1 MRPELISYLLVAAV
15 AAVATLISVP
25 AFSYLS
31 RVRGYMVEPDARRMH
46 DKPTA
51 SLGGGAM
58 YVGFVVAFFAAWL
71 TGWFAPSFDGST
83 EPWAILACATLAY
96 VVGLLDDVRELSP
109 PAKIAGMLLAAG
121 LLAAGGVSIIWFRVP
136 FLDVFVLPYDLAF
149 VATVIWVL
157 GMANAVNFIDGL
169 DGLAA
174 GIVGIGATAFLLYG
188 FRLGQVELLLPGN
201 IGPLV
206 AAIVLGI
213 CTGFLPWN
221 VYPARIFMGDGGS
234 LLLGSLMAAS
244 TMAVGGRT
252 PDPFS
257 GQTFFFYAPLAIPL
271 VILGVPVFDTA
282 FAILRR
288 AKGRKGLATAD
299 KDHLH
304 HRLVRLGHGH
314 RRSVWILWAW
324 TALLSAFVLYPTYNE
339 GQGDAVVPMG
349 VGAAALVLFTLFL
362 PSMGE
367 GRNNGATDPDA
378 VTGPDPDPDPDT
390 DPGVESDR
398 VPDRNVSLDAESVA
412 TKPTGE
418 VAFVAGSGADVAAAE
433 EGVASLEAEQVID
446 SIDLSS
452 DTPSA
457 ELTVSNGV
465 CGELE
470 SNDRSD
476 AKPASMTRR
485 DRAASMPPV
494 VANRGRDT
502 SV

>member
-1 MRPELISYLLVAAV
+1 MRPDLVSYLLVAGV
-15 AAVATLISVP
+15 GAAVTLVSVP
-25 AFSYLS
+25 LFDRLS
-31 RVRGYMVEPDARRMH
+31 RRRGLMVEPDARRFH
-46 DKPTA
+46 DRPTG

-58 YVGFVVAFFAAWL
+58 YLGFVVAFLAARFSGSFDA
-71 TGWFAPSFDGST
+71 TFDGST
-83 EPWAILACATLAY
+83 EPWAILACATMAY
-96 VVGLLDDVRELSP
+96 GVGLLDDLRELSP
-109 PAKIAGMLLAAG
+109 PAKIAGMVLAAG
-121 LLAAGGVSIIWFRVP
+121 LLAAGGVSIIWFRIP

-149 VATVIWVL
+149 VATVVWVL

-188 FRLGQVELLLPGN
+188 IRLGQVELLLPGN
-201 IGPLV
+201 VGPLV
-206 AAIVLGI
+206 AALVLGV

-271 VILGVPVFDTA
+271 VILGVPVLDTA

-288 AKGRKGLATAD
+288 AKGGKGLATAD

-339 GQGDAVVPMG
+339 GQGDAIVPMG
-349 VGAAALVLFTLFL
+349 VGAAALVLFTLFQ
-362 PSMGE
+362 PGTANRRTDAGAAT
-367 GRNNGATDPDA
+367 GRAAPDA
-378 VTGPDPDPDPDT
+378 AEVPGDNGDVSIDVTPPIPVPEPSPPQAEVAAERSAGPVSQPAS
-390 DPGVESDR
+390 GADR
-398 VPDRNVSLDAESVA
+398 TRFERPAKVPDRGL
-412 TKPTGE
+412 
-418 VAFVAGSGADVAAAE
+418 
-433 EGVASLEAEQVID
+433 
-446 SIDLSS
+446 
-452 DTPSA
+452 
-457 ELTVSNGV
+457 
-465 CGELE
+465 
-470 SNDRSD
+470 R
-476 AKPASMTRR
+476 
-485 DRAASMPPV
+485 
-494 VANRGRDT
+494 
-502 SV
+502 

>member
-1 MRPELISYLLVAAV
+1 MRPDLVSYLLIAGVAALV
-15 AAVATLISVP
+15 TVATVP
-25 AFSYLS
+25 LFIWVS
-31 RVRGYMVEPDARRMH
+31 RVRGLMVMPDARRMH

-58 YVGFVVAFFAAWL
+58 YLGFVAAFVVAWLSGAFEASFA
-71 TGWFAPSFDGST
+71 SST
-83 EPWAILACATLAY
+83 EPWAILACGTLAY
-96 VVGLLDDVRELSP
+96 LVGVIDDVRELSP
-109 PAKIAGMLLAAG
+109 PAKIAGMLVAAA
-121 LLAAGGVSIIWFRVP
+121 LLAAGGVSIIWFRIP
-136 FLDVFVLPYDLAF
+136 FLDVFVLDYDLAF

-157 GMANAVNFIDGL
+157 GLANAVNFIDGL

-188 FRLGQVELLLPGN
+188 IRLGQVELLLPSN

-271 VILGVPVFDTA
+271 VILGVPVLDTA

-288 AKGRKGLATAD
+288 AKGRKGLATPD

-339 GQGDAVVPMG
+339 GRGDAIVPVG

-362 PSMGE
+362 PNMGDTA
-367 GRNNGATDPDA
+367 RDA
-378 VTGPDPDPDPDT
+378 
-390 DPGVESDR
+390 
-398 VPDRNVSLDAESVA
+398 A
-412 TKPTGE
+412 
-418 VAFVAGSGADVAAAE
+418 
-433 EGVASLEAEQVID
+433 
-446 SIDLSS
+446 
-452 DTPSA
+452 
-457 ELTVSNGV
+457 
-465 CGELE
+465 
-470 SNDRSD
+470 
-476 AKPASMTRR
+476 
-485 DRAASMPPV
+485 
-494 VANRGRDT
+494 
-502 SV
+502 